1 MNPILQLLKEANIS
15 DEQIRSIFQEL
26 TTNPLM
32 AMATIGQLGIAPEKL
47 QPVMTQVMMNPDLIK
62 QAVDELGL
70 DYSAVEKAK
79 DQLNNQ

>member
-15 DEQIRSIFQEL
+15 DEQIRSIFEEL

-32 AMATIGQLGIAPEKL
+32 AMATIGQLGLAPEKL

-70 DYSAVEKAK
+70 DYLAVEKAK
-79 DQLNNQ
+79 DQLNNR

>member
-15 DEQIRSIFQEL
+15 DEQIRSIFEEL
-26 TTNPLM
+26 TTSPLT

-62 QAVDELGL
+62 QAVEELGL
-70 DYSAVEKAK
+70 DYSAVEQAK
-79 DQLNNQ
+79 SQLNK

>member
-15 DEQIRSIFQEL
+15 DEQIRSIFEEL

>member
-1 MNPILQLLKEANIS
+1 MNPIIQLLKEANVS
-15 DEQIRSIFQEL
+15 DEQIRSIFEEL
-26 TTNPLM
+26 TTNPMM

-62 QAVDELGL
+62 QAVEELGL

-79 DQLNNQ
+79 SQLQQ